1 MTIRSEPPAAV
12 AGFPANGVEHALAA
26 AIKDGTRVRELLD
39 ELCHSRLW
47 IPLPADGGPVTD
59 GHALTL
65 PTVRYLDAEF
75 VPAFT
80 SARQLNEVMG
90 REDRDVAVARAAVPA
105 AAVPR
110 IPVSGIVPQAV
121 PGAQVPHA
129 VVAVADL
136 ARLLPAGLGIALNP
150 GAAVS
155 VPIYPA
161 DVAYLASTQADIGG
175 SRIRVGHPPEEPS
188 RLLSAVA
195 TGLRRVA
202 HAESATRAWL
212 IAEGGQGLVIS
223 VTLDDP
229 CDGVAQQAVLGAV
242 EDAVALAG
250 PPFPVDVAFPG
261 ECAPG
266 PLEEW
271 AAANALPFY
280 LRT

>member
-1 MTIRSEPPAAV
+1 MLMTIRSEPAAA

-26 AIKDGTRVRELLD
+26 AIKDGTRVHELLD

-80 SARQLNEVMG
+80 SLRQFSQV
-90 REDRDVAVARAAVPA
+90 
-105 AAVPR
+105 
-110 IPVSGIVPQAV
+110 V
-121 PGAQVPHA
+121 PGTEVPHA
-129 VVAVADL
+129 VVHAVDL

-150 GAAVS
+150 GAAAS

-161 DVAYLASTQADIGG
+161 DVTYLASTQADVGG
-175 SRIRVGHPPEEPS
+175 SWIRVGHPPEEPS

-195 TGLRRVA
+195 TGLRTVA
-202 HAESATRAWL
+202 RAESATRAWL

-250 PPFPVDVAFPG
+250 PRFPVDVTFPG
-261 ECAPG
+261 ECEPG
-266 PLEEW
+266 PIEEW